1 MPLKPRP
8 DRPLDPISLAVIRAV
23 TGVAGKLGLETF
35 MVGATARIILLEN
48 VFGLPTSRATRDIDF
63 AFAVES
69 WEQFQTLKQRLAGE
83 ASFTQLERVAQ
94 RLIFKPEGMTHGFV
108 VDLIPF
114 GGLETDANMIAWP
127 PDMSIMMNVA
137 GYRDAHA
144 AAVPVEAAPG
154 LVISLASIPGIAI
167 LKLFAWVDRGR
178 EDPKDAIDLVT
189 LLRQYHEAGNQDRV
203 YADAVSA
210 LEEIGYDFERAGAW
224 LLGRDASAMALPA
237 TRQRL
242 EALFADPA
250 RVEGLVTDMSRA
262 IRARDDAV
270 AYSRALLEQFVKGFL
285 SNQGNDYNN
294 IGPVRYFV

>member
-8 DRPLDPISLAVIRAV
+8 DRPFEPISLAVIRAV
-23 TGVAGKLGLETF
+23 AGVAGELGLETF

-48 VFGLPTSRATRDIDF
+48 VFGLPPSRATRDIDF

-69 WEQFQTLKQRLAGE
+69 WEQFQTLKQRLASE
-83 ASFTQLERVAQ
+83 ASFTQLERAAQ
-94 RLIFKPEGMTHGFV
+94 RLIFKPEGMTHSFV

-144 AAVPVEAAPG
+144 AAVPVEVEPG
-154 LVISLASIPGIAI
+154 LVISLASIPGIAV
-167 LKLFAWVDRGR
+167 LKIFAWGVRGR

-203 YADAVSA
+203 YEDAVSA
-210 LEEIGYDFERAGAW
+210 LEEGGYDVELAGAW

-237 TRQRL
+237 TRQQL
-242 EALFADPA
+242 GTLFADPA

-262 IRARDDAV
+262 MRAREDALE
-270 AYSRALLEQFVKGFL
+270 YTRALLGQFVKGF
-285 SNQGNDYNN
+285 SHNQTND
-294 IGPVRYFV
+294 

>member
-8 DRPLDPISLAVIRAV
+8 DRPFDPISLAVIRAV
-23 TGVAGKLGLETF
+23 TGVASELGLETF

-48 VFGLPTSRATRDIDF
+48 VFGLPPSRATRDIDF
-63 AFAVES
+63 AFAIES
-69 WEQFQTLKQRLAGE
+69 WEQFQTLKQRLASE
-83 ASFTQLERVAQ
+83 ASFTQLERAAQ
-94 RLIFKPEGMTHGFV
+94 RLIFKPEGMPHSFV

-114 GGLETDANMIAWP
+114 GGLETDTNMIAWP

-144 AAVPVEAAPG
+144 AAVPVEVEPG

-167 LKLFAWVDRGR
+167 LKIFAWVDRGR

-203 YADAVSA
+203 FEDAVSA
-210 LEEIGYDFERAGAW
+210 LEEVGYDLELAGAW
-224 LLGRDASAMALPA
+224 LLGRDASAMALPT
-237 TRQRL
+237 TRQQL
-242 EALFADPA
+242 ETLFADPE

-270 AYSRALLEQFVKGFL
+270 EYSRTLLEQFVKGFL
-285 SNQGNDYNN
+285 SNQSND
-294 IGPVRYFV
+294 